1 MLRASIFNIIY
12 IYIYIYI
19 INFNQ
24 MQKKC
29 GLFKNQKRFTL
40 LKKDI
45 NEFIKCAFQKYKK
58 ESESSKVQNSINKNK
73 TSI

>member
-1 MLRASIFNIIY
+1 
-12 IYIYIYI
+12 
-19 INFNQ
+19 

-40 LKKDI
+40 LKKYI

-58 ESESSKVQNSINKNK
+58 ESESSKVQNTINKNK